1 MDKPGTSRKKCKTK
15 SQDKQKVTNESKK
28 KDTDDTHQT
37 NYAFS
42 IGTSNKRWI
51 SDTEATTSISPHTM
65 PERPTPGESITMA
78 NGDTIPVTGVTRA
91 KIGIPITTVL
101 CVPEAYRSL
110 LFIGKA
116 CEDGDIDSATFNV
129 HGCKLYKAGQV
140 IATGDRNNGLYE
152 LHKGLGHERINLAS
166 ASIEKWHQ
174 RLAHSPLPVIKKIV
188 SKHAATGIELSKEPT
203 KQQHKCEACE
213 LG

>member
-1 MDKPGTSRKKCKTK
+1 MQCWNRSYAKNNPKARQAEHANYASKKDITCKHCKLKGHLKSDCRAKQHTCTKCGQVGHFEKRCKTK

-37 NYAFS
+37 TYAFS

-51 SDTEATTSISPHTM
+51 VDTGATTSISPHTM

-78 NGDTIPVTGVTRA
+78 NGDTILVTGVTRA
-91 KIGIPITTVL
+91 KIVIPITTVL

-110 LFIGKA
+110 LSIGKA

-129 HGCKLYKAGQV
+129 HGCKL
-140 IATGDRNNGLYE
+140 
-152 LHKGLGHERINLAS
+152 
-166 ASIEKWHQ
+166 
-174 RLAHSPLPVIKKIV
+174 
-188 SKHAATGIELSKEPT
+188 
-203 KQQHKCEACE
+203 
-213 LG
+213 